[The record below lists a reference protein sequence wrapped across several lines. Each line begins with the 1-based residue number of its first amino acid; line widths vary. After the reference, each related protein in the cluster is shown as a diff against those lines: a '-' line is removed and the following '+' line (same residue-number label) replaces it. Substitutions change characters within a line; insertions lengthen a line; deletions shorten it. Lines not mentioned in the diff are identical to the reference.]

1 MKAISLTLICLV
13 QVVQISAWVPHSI
26 QQKRISSSALQMSS
40 NEKSVQNRRQWL
52 SGVATAAVGSW
63 SITGTNTWAVDSGTV
78 VETTPAIDIGKV
90 PELCD
95 ASVSTWRNPSNG
107 RIVYLLGTAHIS
119 SASAELAGNL
129 VKDVRPEAVFVE
141 LDAKR
146 VGKAGFGEQP
156 PSQQQQQ
163 QSEQSPE
170 PSSSNDAA
178 APSTAT
184 TPAPKSTEVISVA
197 PPLSESGNEGAA
209 PPKKANPFDLR
220 QRALQMGSAA
230 VGNTIK
236 GMYKKL
242 DSAGFQAGEEFVVAV
257 REGQKVGSKIVLGDR
272 DVEVTL
278 RRVTEALAKTDIK
291 SLLSP
296 DSELERSMKQL
307 LPPQEEG
314 GSALVNEDLKDE
326 KIRKEFSQ
334 YVETMKA
341 KENVKVLMEQLKKLA
356 PELHKALVAER
367 DAYMANGL
375 NSLDQFSSIVA
386 VMGIAHV
393 DGVEENL
400 RGHGW
405 VPVPL
410 TCK

>member
-1 MKAISLTLICLV
+1 MTLKGTSLTILWLFRV
-13 QVVQISAWVPHSI
+13 AQISAWVPHTTS
-26 QQKRISSSALQMSS
+26 QKRVSSALLMSA
-40 NEKSVQNRRQWL
+40 NEESVQSRRQWL
-52 SGVATAAVGSW
+52 SGVAAATVGSW
-63 SITGTNTWAVDSGTV
+63 AATGRNVWAEDSSTV
-78 VETTPAIDIGKV
+78 VESPPVIDIGKV

-129 VKDVRPEAVFVE
+129 VKDTRPEAVFVE

-146 VGKAGFGEQP
+146 VGKAGFVEQP

-163 QSEQSPE
+163 SEQTSAPLTDDASTP
-170 PSSSNDAA
+170 PSAK
-178 APSTAT
+178 
-184 TPAPKSTEVISVA
+184 TPASKPADILSVA
-197 PPLSESGNEGAA
+197 PPDSESNNEGAA
-209 PPKKANPFDLR
+209 TPKKANPFNLK
-220 QRALQMGSAA
+220 QRAVQMGSVA

-307 LPPQEEG
+307 LPPQDEG
-314 GSALVNEDLKDE
+314 NSGLVNEDLADE
-326 KIRKEFSQ
+326 KNRKEFSA

-341 KENVKVLMEQLKKLA
+341 KENVKVLMDELKKLA

-375 NSLDQFSSIVA
+375 NSLNQFPSVVA

-400 RGHGW
+400 RGYGW